1 MLAKNADG
9 SNAIDPITMNVIP
22 REAAVELGSKYY
34 DARALV
40 KMPEIF
46 VPHTRRSLTNDEKEA
61 VQAAIDASVAAVIRG
76 GIVVDRETVEAIRE
90 AVDEVDEMT
99 TAAQM
104 ARETGGFFPD
114 GNDKKIVEIP
124 GGIAVGADDRSIFVQ
139 FRDLSIARIPDA
151 APFVDVEATTAN
163 TIRDWRKIA
172 RFWATM
178 RLVAKLPVRV
188 VARRATFERAIAD
201 AINGGN

>member
-46 VPHTRRSLTNDEKEA
+46 VPHTRQSLTNDEKEA
-61 VQAAIDASVAAVIRG
+61 VQTAIDASVAAVIRG

-104 ARETGGFFPD
+104 GFFPD
-114 GNDKKIVEIP
+114 GNDKKKIVEIP

-151 APFVDVEATTAN
+151 APFVDVEATAAN

-201 AINGGN
+201 AINGGGD

>member
-61 VQAAIDASVAAVIRG
+61 VQTAIDASVAAVIRG
-76 GIVVDRETVEAIRE
+76 GIVVDRETAEAIRE

-99 TAAQM
+99 AAAQM
-104 ARETGGFFPD
+104 GFFPD

-201 AINGGN
+201 AINGGGD